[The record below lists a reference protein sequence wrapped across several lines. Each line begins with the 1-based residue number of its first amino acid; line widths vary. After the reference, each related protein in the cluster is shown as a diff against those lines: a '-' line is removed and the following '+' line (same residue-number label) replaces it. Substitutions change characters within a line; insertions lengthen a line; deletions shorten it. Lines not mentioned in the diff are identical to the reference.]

1 MEFVPIRA
9 EDKEIIT
16 SFMKKSDSRSCDMCF
31 ATVYLWKDFYRLEYT
46 IYEDN
51 LIFKSGDEGMS
62 MSFCFPIGAGD
73 RKKAIDALFAYSA
86 EHDHRLILNN
96 FYKEN
101 EEWLLEN
108 YPDRFDIEY
117 DRDIADYIYECE
129 KLIKLSGRKFHKK
142 KNHVNK
148 FKKCFPDWSYE
159 RIGRENLAECFSML
173 EEFKER
179 NGEPSSH
186 EKAEE
191 LLVTEYYLNNL
202 EFLEQKGGLIRAD
215 GKVVAFA
222 IGEKINSDT
231 MAVHI
236 EKALADVPGAYA
248 IINQQ
253 FLVHEAE
260 DCVYVNREDDVG
272 EPGLRKAKLSYR
284 PAFLFEK
291 GYAVERPAGASDI
304 NT

>member
-1 MEFVPIRA
+1 MEFFPITSA
-9 EDKEIIT
+9 DKELIT
-16 SFMKKSDSRSCDMCF
+16 EYMREGDSRSCDMCF
-31 ATVYLWKDFYRLEYT
+31 ATLYLWRDFYKLEYT
-46 IYEDN
+46 IYEEN
-51 LIFKSGDEGMS
+51 LIFRSGDEW
-62 MSFCFPIGAGD
+62 MSFCFPIGNGD
-73 RKKAIDALFAYSA
+73 KKKAIEKLLEYSA
-86 EHDHRLILNN
+86 SVGNKLIINN

-101 EEWLLEN
+101 EEWLDANFPGVFEV
-108 YPDRFDIEY
+108 EY
-117 DRDIADYIYECE
+117 DRDIADYIYECD
-129 KLIKLSGRKFHKK
+129 KLIRLSGRKYHKK

-148 FKKCFPDWSYE
+148 FIKTFPDWSYE
-159 RIGRENLAECFSML
+159 RITEENLAECFDML

-179 NGEPSSH
+179 NGKPSSH

-191 LLVTEYYLNNL
+191 LRVTEYYLNNL

-231 MAVHI
+231 LVVHI

-253 FLVHEAE
+253 FLVHEAGG
-260 DCVYVNREDDVG
+260 CTYVNREDDVG

-284 PAFLFEK
+284 PLYLLEK
-291 GYAVERPAGASDI
+291 GYAVEK
-304 NT
+304 